1 MESITI
7 KVEEAL
13 SKEISKFM
21 SPNYSTKTEF
31 IREAIR
37 DKIKEIKKE
46 KALDELKKY
55 FGKAKIRTNH
65 KEEREIREEIGKKF
79 ANKLGIDLN

>member
-7 KVEEAL
+7 KVEDKLAR
-13 SKEISKFM
+13 EIGKAM
-21 SPNYSTKTEF
+21 IPYYSTKTDF

-46 KALDELKKY
+46 KAIDELRKY
-55 FGKAKIRTNH
+55 FGKAKTKTTY
-65 KEEREIREEIGKKF
+65 KEERKIREEVGKTF
-79 ANKLGIDLN
+79 AKRFGIKLD

>member
-13 SKEISKFM
+13 SKEINKFM